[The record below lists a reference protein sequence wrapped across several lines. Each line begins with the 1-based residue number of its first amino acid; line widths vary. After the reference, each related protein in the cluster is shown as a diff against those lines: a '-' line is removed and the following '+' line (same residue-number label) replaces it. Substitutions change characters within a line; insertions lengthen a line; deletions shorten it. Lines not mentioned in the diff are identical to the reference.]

1 MTNRMKLFRLF
12 AVSLVLCMV
21 QAVRADDVPTI
32 DPTVTFVKY
41 NGEETDS
48 AQYAGQAPITGRFRA
63 NPENVG
69 DYTANYE
76 WRFMK
81 LEENEP
87 YLIRYEEDTDYTF
100 TTNGTHIIVVYATF
114 VNGTDTVAYTQ
125 EWWEGKE
132 PFRLVVSESRLE
144 MPNAFSPNHDDR
156 NEIYGAKTGWQSIVE
171 FHAAIYNRW
180 GQKLY
185 EWDDPAGGEAGCL
198 LLRSERQGCRRTEVS
213 HPDRRQPAQRLHRG
227 RRYDACSLI
236 SKAKNTHHPK
246 QTINTHHPP
255 PITHHPKQT
264 VNTHHPSP
272 TTHHPWK
279 RYPSMVLVSTI

>member
-1 MTNRMKLFRLF
+1 MTNRKRLFRLF
-12 AVSLVLCMV
+12 AVSLLLCMV
-21 QAVRADDVPTI
+21 QAVWADGVPTI
-32 DPTVTFVKY
+32 NPTVTFVKY

-48 AQYAGQAPITGRFRA
+48 AQYAGQAPITGKFRA

-81 LEENEP
+81 LDEDEP

-144 MPNAFSPNHDDR
+144 MPNAFSPNNDGF
-156 NEIYGAKTGWQSIVE
+156 NERFQAKSTTKNIVE
-171 FHAAIYNRW
+171 FHAYIFNRW
-180 GQKLY
+180 GQKLFDWTDWRSADSGWDGTHNGNPVKDGVYYVYVKARGSDGRDY
-185 EWDDPAGGEAGCL
+185 EI
-198 LLRSERQGCRRTEVS
+198 RRDVN
-213 HPDRRQPAQRLHRG
+213 
-227 RRYDACSLI
+227 LI
-236 SKAKNTHHPK
+236 RNYNTME
-246 QTINTHHPP
+246 
-255 PITHHPKQT
+255 
-264 VNTHHPSP
+264 
-272 TTHHPWK
+272 TT
-279 RYPSMVLVSTI
+279 TNEQ

>member
-1 MTNRMKLFRLF
+1 MTVSFIKDRGMYSCLAGSGFSAKEATFFNARNLVVSKIIRTFALDMTNRKRLFRLF
-12 AVSLVLCMV
+12 AVSLLLCMV
-21 QAVRADDVPTI
+21 QAVWADGVPTI
-32 DPTVTFVKY
+32 NPTVTFVKY

-48 AQYAGQAPITGRFRA
+48 AQYAGQAPITGKFRA

-87 YLIRYEEDTDYTF
+87 YLIRYEEDTDYTL
-100 TTNGTHIIVVYATF
+100 TTNGTHLIVVYATF

-185 EWDDPAGGEAGCL
+185 EWDDPAGGWDGTFNGQDVKQGVYFCEVNAKGADGRKYHIRTDVN
-198 LLRSERQGCRRTEVS
+198 LLRGYTEGEGTT
-213 HPDRRQPAQRLHRG
+213 PA
-227 RRYDACSLI
+227 
-236 SKAKNTHHPK
+236 P
-246 QTINTHHPP
+246 
-255 PITHHPKQT
+255 
-264 VNTHHPSP
+264 
-272 TTHHPWK
+272 
-279 RYPSMVLVSTI
+279 